1 MRALLALA
9 LTVVPISALTADQPS
24 VPRVHLENMPAEFTG
39 RWVASKDQ
47 CTTGGESWLT
57 IDRLNLT
64 SSEEWSFIASAWRV
78 GPNQLELD
86 LTWRSGKG
94 EPPKGRYTR
103 RFVFSPDRNTITDA
117 SNGTV
122 RVKCDD

>member
-9 LTVVPISALTADQPS
+9 LAIVPISALTADQSS
-24 VPRVHLENMPAEFTG
+24 VPKVHLENMPAEFMG

-47 CTTGGESWLT
+47 CITGGESWLT
-57 IDRLNLT
+57 IDRVNLT
-64 SSEEWSFIASAWRV
+64 SPEEWSFIASAWRV
-78 GPNQLELD
+78 GSDQLELD

-94 EPPKGRYTR
+94 EPPKGRHIR
-103 RFVFSPDRNTITDA
+103 RFAFSPDRRTITDT
-117 SNGTV
+117 SSGTV